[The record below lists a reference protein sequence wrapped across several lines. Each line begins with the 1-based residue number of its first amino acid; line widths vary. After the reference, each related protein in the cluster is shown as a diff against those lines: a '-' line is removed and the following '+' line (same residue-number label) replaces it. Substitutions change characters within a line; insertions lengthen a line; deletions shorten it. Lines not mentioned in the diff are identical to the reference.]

1 MPRPLV
7 LSLLPIFAALSAP
20 IVANAEDWR
29 VCTANMGD
37 LTPGHERIVWTVTQP
52 FEVSAI
58 ADWRQQ
64 FEASKAERR
73 AYAGGRGMI
82 APDGSFACTE
92 GSPDR
97 ASAWQERENMG
108 ARFRER
114 LDGFQKL
121 GRPDGIAWEDWQWTP
136 AGAASAPA
144 IAASVDDSG
153 AAADDDSGDGAQ
165 AAAAEQQRQAEAAEA
180 EARRK
185 QELANAQA
193 ERDRLAAEKAKL
205 EREIA
210 QAKAE
215 RDRLAAEKTQR
226 ERESASTDTDAN
238 RCVTSPSLRENDTFQ
253 GNTAAYVSNGC
264 STPVDVRICL
274 MKEGQGW
281 NCGMTY
287 GLAPQKSWSHSSFKA
302 TGQVFMDARV
312 AGSTRKMAAPE

>member
-1 MPRPLV
+1 MPRTLV
-7 LSLLPIFAALSAP
+7 RSLLPIFAALSAP
-20 IVANAEDWR
+20 IVAHAEDWR

-37 LTPGHERIVWTVTQP
+37 LTPGNERIVWTVTQP

-58 ADWRQQ
+58 PDWRAQ

-73 AYAGGRGMI
+73 AYADGRGMI
-82 APDGSFACTE
+82 APDDSFACTE

-97 ASAWQERENMG
+97 ASAWQERENMD
-108 ARFRER
+108 ARYRER
-114 LDGFQKL
+114 LDAFQNM
-121 GRPDGIAWEDWQWTP
+121 GRPDGIAWEDWQWAP
-136 AGAASAPA
+136 AGSDSAPA
-144 IAASVDDSG
+144 NDVGS
-153 AAADDDSGDGAQ
+153 
-165 AAAAEQQRQAEAAEA
+165 
-180 EARRK
+180 AR
-185 QELANAQA
+185 A

-226 ERESASTDTDAN
+226 EHASASTDTDAN
-238 RCVTSPSLRENDTFQ
+238 RCVSTPSLRENDTFQ

-312 AGSTRKMAAPE
+312 AGSSRKMAAPE